1 MQASTNLLNDITD
14 NDRKPFNYNSL
25 NSNKNSLVAS
35 MSFTVGAWAST
46 AVNRNLK
53 HQKNSSNL
61 AKNNSGEKFCHFRSS
76 EFFHFTEIFRF
87 CSHRVSS
94 RNEFWISR
102 QRLFSKINSSI
113 IFFFR
118 IGTGEIPA
126 SHGLYKS
133 FGMHTHGRAW
143 LPSEASWSWL
153 SRRVKLSLAGWSSLL
168 CWPPR

>member
-1 MQASTNLLNDITD
+1 MQASTNLLNDITA

-113 IFFFR
+113 IFFS
-118 IGTGEIPA
+118 ELEPE
-126 SHGLYKS
+126 KS
-133 FGMHTHGRAW
+133 QLRTDYTNRLVCTRMDA
-143 LPSEASWSWL
+143 LDY
-153 SRRVKLSLAGWSSLL
+153 RVKPRDLGFHVASNWVWPDDHHL